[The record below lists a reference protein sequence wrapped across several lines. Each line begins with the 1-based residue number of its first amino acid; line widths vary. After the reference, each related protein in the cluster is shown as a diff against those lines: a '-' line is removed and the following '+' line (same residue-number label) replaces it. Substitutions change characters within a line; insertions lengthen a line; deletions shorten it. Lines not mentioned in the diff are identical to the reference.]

1 MRRGGF
7 TILELMLVMAII
19 VIAFALAFP
28 SFEAMLA
35 SSREFAARDMVRGHW
50 AEMRAKALEE
60 NRPYRFAVTENT
72 SKFRIAPDDDTYWSG
87 NSTGEGADDKP
98 LIIEGELPDGVLFTT
113 SAEAFAGEA
122 APAPGALWGL
132 TVAVYLGEGIARDDA
147 EIYFGRAGQRPLGL
161 RLRALTGAV
170 SSIDASSKA
179 EAQP

>member
-1 MRRGGF
+1 MPRHGF
-7 TILELMLVMAII
+7 TLMELMLVMVII
-19 VIAFALAFP
+19 VIAAALAFP

-35 SSREFAARDMVRGHW
+35 TTNEYAARDMVRARW
-50 AEMRAKALEE
+50 AEMRAKALED

-72 SKFRIAPDDDTYWSG
+72 GKFRIAPDDDAFWSG
-87 NSTGEGADDKP
+87 NSTGEGDDEKP
-98 LIIEGELPDGVLFTT
+98 LIIEGELPEGVLFTT

-122 APAPGALWGL
+122 APAPGAQWGL

-170 SSIDASSKA
+170 SSIDANTKA